1 MPDSSPTDYEARIQ
15 AQIAQYADPEG
26 LIQLGPIYRYWI
38 YKHIVPRIDE
48 VFGVNNALLSM
59 HSMQRRRLRQ
69 PGAGRRI
76 ASLGAG
82 ECEYDILLIKK
93 LLEMGETD
101 FVVEAI
107 ELSPLRFDRARASA
121 LAEGVEQYLLLNQGD
136 LNTWVANGKYSV
148 VIAKDTLHHVLELE
162 HLFDAIHE
170 GLEEDGVFLTTD
182 MIGRNG
188 HMRWPEALEIIQ
200 AIWKFIPDHYK
211 INHQLKRVEK
221 EYDNW
226 DCSKTGFEGI
236 RAQDIL
242 PLLVEKFAF
251 RGFLGF
257 GNLPDIFIERGFG
270 HNLKV
275 DNPHDTGFIDFLE
288 DLNTLLIDVGYL
300 KPTMIYGAMMRR
312 RHPAPPPSCYRHWT
326 PEFCVR
332 AAEPRRDQRVTLG
345 RPGVLI
351 QA

>member
-1 MPDSSPTDYEARIQ
+1 MPDSKEPDYENRIR
-15 AQIAQYADPEG
+15 AQIAQYANPEG
-26 LIQLGPIYRYWI
+26 LIQLGPIYHYWI
-38 YKHIVPRIDE
+38 NKHIRPRIAE
-48 VFGVNNALLSM
+48 VFGVNNALLFYA
-59 HSMQRRRLRQ
+59 QYAAEALRQ

-76 ASLGAG
+76 VSLGAG
-82 ECEYDILLIKK
+82 DCVHEILLIKK
-93 LLEMGETD
+93 LLELGEAD

-121 LAEGVEQYLLLNQGD
+121 SAEGVEQYLLLNQGD
-136 LNTWVANGKYSV
+136 LNTWVATGKYSV

-162 HLFDAIHE
+162 HLFDAVHE
-170 GLEEDGVFLTTD
+170 GLEQDGIFLTTD

-200 AIWKFIPDHYK
+200 AIWKFMPDHYK

-242 PLLVEKFAF
+242 PLLVEKFTF

-275 DNPHDTGFIDFLE
+275 DNPHDTDFIDFLE
-288 DLNTLLIDVGYL
+288 CLNSLLIDLGYL
-300 KPTMIYGAMMRR
+300 KPTMIYGAMTRR
-312 RHPAPPPSCYRHWT
+312 KQNAPPPSCYRHWT

-332 AAEPRRDQRVTLG
+332 ATKPRRQD
-345 RPGVLI
+345 
-351 QA
+351 

>member
-1 MPDSSPTDYEARIQ
+1 VPT
-15 AQIAQYADPEG
+15 
-26 LIQLGPIYRYWI
+26 
-38 YKHIVPRIDE
+38 
-48 VFGVNNALLSM
+48 
-59 HSMQRRRLRQ
+59 
-69 PGAGRRI
+69 
-76 ASLGAG
+76 
-82 ECEYDILLIKK
+82 
-93 LLEMGETD
+93 
-101 FVVEAI
+101 
-107 ELSPLRFDRARASA
+107 
-121 LAEGVEQYLLLNQGD
+121 
-136 LNTWVANGKYSV
+136 GKYSV

-162 HLFDAIHE
+162 HLFDAVHE
-170 GLEEDGVFLTTD
+170 GLEQDGVFLTTD

-211 INHQLKRVEK
+211 TNHQLKRVEK

-242 PLLVEKFAF
+242 PLLVEKFTF

-270 HNLKV
+270 HNLNV

-288 DLNTLLIDVGYL
+288 CLNSLLIDLGYL
-300 KPTMIYGAMMRR
+300 KPTMIYGAMTRR
-312 RHPAPPPSCYRHWT
+312 KQHAPPPSCYRHWT

-332 AAEPRRDQRVTLG
+332 ATDRDAKICR
-345 RPGVLI
+345 
-351 QA
+351 